1 MSNAFLD
8 NTYRTSGTKQYKT
21 IISRWYQEA
30 QITSGL
36 VFRLNGSSYFTSQIT
51 AINSGTYT
59 VLNSNKFLATGR
71 TYDPLN
77 HSNFTTPMV
86 SISDQYIRL
95 SAPTVANGGIQFNGN
110 YDLSNVSWI
119 VAPIRS
125 ITASVGA
132 KITIR
137 RTTGNEVVCAFTTS
151 AVANT
156 PEIKSF
162 PFKNPSA
169 FGVTHTGTP
178 ALNSFTDITQ
188 FEITVNTI
196 GQTLDIPEFY
206 LVNNI
211 GEIIGTVRTEV
222 HDCIEEATVE
232 ATIEDVMAYCK
243 QRLVDTST
251 SKQDIVFKLTTNSK
265 DFEYK
270 GVSLGSAVTNQRFS
284 VLEVIN
290 SANLGAKI
298 ITANKIVIPLNLS
311 LAYVKVDG
319 KNYYS
324 VDNSSSIPANCYY
337 YNPANGD
344 LVFNTIE
351 NGKIPEVSINNSRL
365 IPTTT
370 LGGMK
375 SAPTVHLQVYSIDTT
390 GKEEILEI
398 PRAKLK
404 FDGEATADFDTQSF
418 SYTALST
425 EGDILARNGRLV

>member
-1 MSNAFLD
+1 
-8 NTYRTSGTKQYKT
+8 
-21 IISRWYQEA
+21 
-30 QITSGL
+30 
-36 VFRLNGSSYFTSQIT
+36 
-51 AINSGTYT
+51 
-59 VLNSNKFLATGR
+59 
-71 TYDPLN
+71 
-77 HSNFTTPMV
+77 
-86 SISDQYIRL
+86 
-95 SAPTVANGGIQFNGN
+95 
-110 YDLSNVSWI
+110 
-119 VAPIRS
+119 
-125 ITASVGA
+125 
-132 KITIR
+132 
-137 RTTGNEVVCAFTTS
+137 
-151 AVANT
+151 
-156 PEIKSF
+156 
-162 PFKNPSA
+162 
-169 FGVTHTGTP
+169 
-178 ALNSFTDITQ
+178 
-188 FEITVNTI
+188 
-196 GQTLDIPEFY
+196 
-206 LVNNI
+206 
-211 GEIIGTVRTEV
+211 
-222 HDCIEEATVE
+222 
-232 ATIEDVMAYCK
+232 MAYCK